1 MSDFSQLL
9 SCHIHSKD
17 IKTYALAQYC
27 GLDRSNM
34 YKIINGKRKPSSREL
49 VLKICKFM
57 QLSHAEQKE
66 MEQAYEITLIGHDTY
81 YRRKAVIDFFNNFC
95 LSKLNLPVL
104 SELNT
109 EILFEKGSVTLNT
122 MAEVNRSLLYIISL
136 EAKKSNGTIDL
147 LVQPDCDFLMNILA
161 AENYDCSQTTI
172 RHIICLN
179 NSTSESSTYPNYN
192 LHCLE
197 KILPLYSNVDK
208 YNCFYYY
215 DHIDSKCSKFTLFP
229 YVIIT
234 SQFACLLTGD
244 MTQGILT
251 NAPESLTLFKDIFNQ
266 YLSMA
271 SPLLRPI
278 NDVTEQ
284 ISYLNN
290 ISHVV
295 RSGYSFQ
302 MVPCL
307 TPYLTHDILDKYI
320 IQELP
325 NRSEFIQAM
334 DNYIK
339 VFLSSYMTPDN
350 ITYIFS
356 LNGVKKFLDT
366 GRVSEYPYDIYHP
379 LEMTDRIHLIRKLM
393 LNLPIQNYRVLKK
406 DIGHLDNEI
415 FLQVTQPMGYIM
427 FSTPQ
432 DHRLIYL
439 DIEEPGLLY
448 TFWDFCETLDDA
460 LFYTTTEAIEILRDL
475 IEQYKELR

>member
-81 YRRKAVIDFFNNFC
+81 YRRKAVVDFFNNFR

-136 EAKKSNGTIDL
+136 EVKKSNGTIDL

-179 NSTSESSTYPNYN
+179 NSTSESITYPNYN

-284 ISYLNN
+284 ISYLDNM
-290 ISHVV
+290 IHVV

-307 TPYLTHDILDKYI
+307 TPYLTRDILDK
-320 IQELP
+320 
-325 NRSEFIQAM
+325 
-334 DNYIK
+334 
-339 VFLSSYMTPDN
+339 
-350 ITYIFS
+350 
-356 LNGVKKFLDT
+356 
-366 GRVSEYPYDIYHP
+366 
-379 LEMTDRIHLIRKLM
+379 
-393 LNLPIQNYRVLKK
+393 
-406 DIGHLDNEI
+406 
-415 FLQVTQPMGYIM
+415 
-427 FSTPQ
+427 
-432 DHRLIYL
+432 
-439 DIEEPGLLY
+439 
-448 TFWDFCETLDDA
+448 
-460 LFYTTTEAIEILRDL
+460 
-475 IEQYKELR
+475 

>member
-1 MSDFSQLL
+1 MRPL
-9 SCHIHSKD
+9 
-17 IKTYALAQYC
+17 Y
-27 GLDRSNM
+27 
-34 YKIINGKRKPSSREL
+34 
-49 VLKICKFM
+49 
-57 QLSHAEQKE
+57 SHAEQKE

-81 YRRKAVIDFFNNFC
+81 YRRKAVIDFFNNFR

-161 AENYDCSQTTI
+161 AENYDCSQTMI

>member
-81 YRRKAVIDFFNNFC
+81 YRRKAVVDFFNNFR

-109 EILFEKGSVTLNT
+109 EYYLKRICYAEYHGRSEPFASVYYFFGKQKNPT
-122 MAEVNRSLLYIISL
+122 ARSTFSYSRTAI
-136 EAKKSNGTIDL
+136 
-147 LVQPDCDFLMNILA
+147 FLMNILA

>member
-49 VLKICKFM
+49 VIKICKFM

-81 YRRKAVIDFFNNFC
+81 YRRKAVVDFFNNFR

-136 EAKKSNGTIDL
+136 EVKKSNGTIAL
-147 LVQPDCDFLMNILA
+147 
-161 AENYDCSQTTI
+161 
-172 RHIICLN
+172 LN
-179 NSTSESSTYPNYN
+179 NSTSESITYPNYN

-284 ISYLNN
+284 ISYLDNM
-290 ISHVV
+290 IHVV

-307 TPYLTHDILDKYI
+307 TPYLTRDILDKYI
-320 IQELP
+320 IEDLP

-339 VFLSSYMTPDN
+339 VFLSSHMTPDN

-415 FLQVTQPMGYIM
+415 FLLVTQPMGYIM

-432 DHRLIYL
+432 DHHLIYL

-475 IEQYKELR
+475 IEQYKKLR

>member
-1 MSDFSQLL
+1 
-9 SCHIHSKD
+9 
-17 IKTYALAQYC
+17 
-27 GLDRSNM
+27 
-34 YKIINGKRKPSSREL
+34 
-49 VLKICKFM
+49 
-57 QLSHAEQKE
+57 
-66 MEQAYEITLIGHDTY
+66 
-81 YRRKAVIDFFNNFC
+81 
-95 LSKLNLPVL
+95 
-104 SELNT
+104 
-109 EILFEKGSVTLNT
+109 
-122 MAEVNRSLLYIISL
+122 
-136 EAKKSNGTIDL
+136 
-147 LVQPDCDFLMNILA
+147 
-161 AENYDCSQTTI
+161 
-172 RHIICLN
+172 
-179 NSTSESSTYPNYN
+179 
-192 LHCLE
+192 
-197 KILPLYSNVDK
+197 
-208 YNCFYYY
+208 
-215 DHIDSKCSKFTLFP
+215 
-229 YVIIT
+229 
-234 SQFACLLTGD
+234 
-244 MTQGILT
+244 
-251 NAPESLTLFKDIFNQ
+251 
-266 YLSMA
+266 MA

-415 FLQVTQPMGYIM
+415 FLQVTQPMGC
-427 FSTPQ
+427 
-432 DHRLIYL
+432 
-439 DIEEPGLLY
+439 LLY
-448 TFWDFCETLDDA
+448 TSPSP
-460 LFYTTTEAIEILRDL
+460 RDCS
-475 IEQYKELR
+475 

>member
-1 MSDFSQLL
+1 M
-9 SCHIHSKD
+9 
-17 IKTYALAQYC
+17 
-27 GLDRSNM
+27 
-34 YKIINGKRKPSSREL
+34 
-49 VLKICKFM
+49 
-57 QLSHAEQKE
+57 
-66 MEQAYEITLIGHDTY
+66 
-81 YRRKAVIDFFNNFC
+81 
-95 LSKLNLPVL
+95 
-104 SELNT
+104 
-109 EILFEKGSVTLNT
+109 
-122 MAEVNRSLLYIISL
+122 
-136 EAKKSNGTIDL
+136 
-147 LVQPDCDFLMNILA
+147 
-161 AENYDCSQTTI
+161 
-172 RHIICLN
+172 
-179 NSTSESSTYPNYN
+179 
-192 LHCLE
+192 
-197 KILPLYSNVDK
+197 DK

-284 ISYLNN
+284 ISYLDNM
-290 ISHVV
+290 IHVV

-307 TPYLTHDILDKYI
+307 TPYLTRDILDKYI
-320 IQELP
+320 IEDLP

-339 VFLSSYMTPDN
+339 VFLSSHMTPDN

-415 FLQVTQPMGYIM
+415 FLLVTQPMGYIM

-432 DHRLIYL
+432 DHHLIYL

-475 IEQYKELR
+475 IEQYKKLR

>member
-1 MSDFSQLL
+1 
-9 SCHIHSKD
+9 
-17 IKTYALAQYC
+17 
-27 GLDRSNM
+27 
-34 YKIINGKRKPSSREL
+34 
-49 VLKICKFM
+49 M

-81 YRRKAVIDFFNNFC
+81 YRRKAVVDFFNNFR

-109 EILFEKGSVTLNT
+109 EILLEKGSVTLNT

-136 EAKKSNGTIDL
+136 EVKKSNGTIDL

-179 NSTSESSTYPNYN
+179 NSTSESITYPNYN

-284 ISYLNN
+284 ISYLDN
-290 ISHVV
+290 IIHVV
-295 RSGYSFQ
+295 HSGYSFQ

-307 TPYLTHDILDKYI
+307 TPYLTRDILDKYI
-320 IQELP
+320 IEDLP

-339 VFLSSYMTPDN
+339 VFLSSHMTPDN

-356 LNGVKKFLDT
+356 LNGGK
-366 GRVSEYPYDIYHP
+366 
-379 LEMTDRIHLIRKLM
+379 
-393 LNLPIQNYRVLKK
+393 
-406 DIGHLDNEI
+406 EI
-415 FLQVTQPMGYIM
+415 FRHWQSQ
-427 FSTPQ
+427 
-432 DHRLIYL
+432 
-439 DIEEPGLLY
+439 
-448 TFWDFCETLDDA
+448 
-460 LFYTTTEAIEILRDL
+460 
-475 IEQYKELR
+475 

>member
-9 SCHIHSKD
+9 SYHIHSKD

-34 YKIINGKRKPSSREL
+34 YKIINGKRKPSSREM
-49 VLKICKFM
+49 VIKICKFM
-57 QLSHAEQKE
+57 QLSPIEQRE
-66 MEQAYEITLIGHDTY
+66 MEQAYEITLIGHETY
-81 YRRKAVIDFFNNFC
+81 YRRKAVIDFFNNFR
-95 LSKLNLPVL
+95 LSKLNLSVS
-104 SELNT
+104 SELSA
-109 EILFEKGSVTLNT
+109 EILFENESITLNT
-122 MAEVNRSLLYIISL
+122 MAEVNRSLLYIISS
-136 EAKKSNGTIDL
+136 EVKKSNGTIDL

-172 RHIICLN
+172 RHIICLD
-179 NSTSESSTYPNYN
+179 NSTSESIAYPNYN

-197 KILPLYSNVDK
+197 KVLPLYGNVDK
-208 YNCFYYY
+208 YNCYYY
-215 DHIDSKCSKFTLFP
+215 YEHIDSKCSKFTLFP
-229 YVIIT
+229 YIVIT
-234 SQFACLLTGD
+234 SQFACLLSGD
-244 MTQGILT
+244 MQHGFLT
-251 NAPESLTLFKDIFNQ
+251 NDPDSLNLFRDIFHQ

-278 NDVTEQ
+278 NDINEQ
-284 ISYLNN
+284 LLYLNDM
-290 ISHVV
+290 IHVV

-334 DNYIK
+334 DNYVK
-339 VFLSSYMTPDN
+339 VFLSSHMTPAN
-350 ITYIFS
+350 ITYVFS

-379 LEMTDRIHLIRKLM
+379 LEMVDRIRIIRKLI

-415 FLQVTQPMGYIM
+415 FLLVTQPMGYIM

-448 TFWDFCETLDDA
+448 TFLDFCETLDDS
-460 LFYTTTEAIEILRDL
+460 LFYTSSEATEKLRQL
-475 IEQYKELR
+475 LEQYEHLR